1 MSKSHTNQQTAVLE
15 LSLSTN
21 ADPSLMDSNHFSKYH
36 SIEQYLTFNILGK
49 IYYVKK
55 SLFQNNSDL
64 FHDTLFTKFD
74 QLEQFYNQK
83 RQQYVI
89 NISPVIFEN
98 ILEYYR
104 TQKLFEPSN
113 VHIDYFKETLN
124 KFHIDTSSLDT
135 DQRYKRFVPRQT
147 NFQIIHVLLEY
158 PDSCQFSQIL
168 HYMCSMVAL
177 LSCLVVSIS
186 LTSRDPNI
194 DLHTWNTTEFELP
207 SRSKSIIAHFNNRSS
222 NIFIIDT
229 LCLVWTIVE
238 TILRILSTPSLHNYL
253 TKLGLF
259 DKSTLGV
266 VFHFIYI
273 YIIGTGTKPRR
284 CKQNSIQT
292 NDMFS
297 CITFN
302 RRVMII
308 NLLRKVRLVRYIRP
322 LKYFVLSLIAS
333 KREVIRLVVLILFII
348 AFLAPLIF
356 IIESFYI
363 YECSSSTHVPNTR
376 CIRTISDAFYYLILI
391 ISTVGYGD
399 VYPMSHLARFIAMLA
414 SPLSIMILSIPLS
427 SIYSKYISLRE
438 IYQMQLVMPENV
450 RYLINDDTKC
460 VKRDHK
466 LQKNEIIDVTE
477 QIHRNLKRLRIN

>member
-158 PDSCQFSQIL
+158 PDC
-168 HYMCSMVAL
+168 
-177 LSCLVVSIS
+177 
-186 LTSRDPNI
+186 
-194 DLHTWNTTEFELP
+194 
-207 SRSKSIIAHFNNRSS
+207 
-222 NIFIIDT
+222 
-229 LCLVWTIVE
+229 
-238 TILRILSTPSLHNYL
+238 
-253 TKLGLF
+253 
-259 DKSTLGV
+259 
-266 VFHFIYI
+266 
-273 YIIGTGTKPRR
+273 
-284 CKQNSIQT
+284 
-292 NDMFS
+292 
-297 CITFN
+297 
-302 RRVMII
+302 
-308 NLLRKVRLVRYIRP
+308 
-322 LKYFVLSLIAS
+322 
-333 KREVIRLVVLILFII
+333 
-348 AFLAPLIF
+348 
-356 IIESFYI
+356 
-363 YECSSSTHVPNTR
+363 
-376 CIRTISDAFYYLILI
+376 
-391 ISTVGYGD
+391 
-399 VYPMSHLARFIAMLA
+399 
-414 SPLSIMILSIPLS
+414 
-427 SIYSKYISLRE
+427 
-438 IYQMQLVMPENV
+438 
-450 RYLINDDTKC
+450 
-460 VKRDHK
+460 
-466 LQKNEIIDVTE
+466 
-477 QIHRNLKRLRIN
+477 